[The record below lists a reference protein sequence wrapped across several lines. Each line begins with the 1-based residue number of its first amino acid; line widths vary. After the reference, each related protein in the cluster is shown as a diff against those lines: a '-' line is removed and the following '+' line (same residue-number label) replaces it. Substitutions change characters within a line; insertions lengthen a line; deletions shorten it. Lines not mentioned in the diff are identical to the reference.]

1 MVNLWLSKSSRK
13 FLEHR
18 ILILD
23 EIMKRKSGRAFTNK
37 PITDEMLNSI
47 LEAGRWAPS
56 CGNTQAWNFVVLRD
70 AKALEKAHEV
80 LSKGNAWGKAAPVMI
95 LVTAKE
101 DGGCPAHGLP
111 YFAMDVGLA
120 VQNMLLQA
128 VHLGLM
134 GHPTAGWN
142 EDGLKE
148 VTGIPEEYRIVTVVF
163 FGYEG
168 DFDNL
173 DERTQENEK
182 KPRTRKELSEIVH
195 WNVW

>member
-1 MVNLWLSKSSRK
+1 M
-13 FLEHR
+13 
-18 ILILD
+18 IMD
-23 EIMKRKSGRAFTNK
+23 EIKKRRSGRAYTNK
-37 PITDEMLNSI
+37 PISDEMLNSI

-56 CGNTQAWNFVVLRD
+56 CMYTQAWNFVVLRD
-70 AKALEKAHEV
+70 KEILAKAHEM
-80 LSKGNAWGKAAPVMI
+80 LSKGNAYAKVAPVMV
-95 LVTAKE
+95 LVAAKE

-111 YFAMDVGLA
+111 YFMMDVGLA
-120 VQNMLLQA
+120 VENMLLQA

-168 DFDNL
+168 DFDKL
-173 DERTQENEK
+173 DERLQEKEK
-182 KPRTRKELSEIVH
+182 APRTRKELSEIVH
-195 WNVW
+195 WNGW

>member
-1 MVNLWLSKSSRK
+1 VGNW
-13 FLEHR
+13 

-23 EIMKRKSGRAFTNK
+23 EITKRRSGRAYSDK
-37 PITDEMLNSI
+37 PISDEMLNSI

-56 CGNTQAWNFVVLRD
+56 CANTQAWNFVVLREND
-70 AKALEKAHEV
+70 SLAKAHEH
-80 LSKGNAWGKAAPVMI
+80 LSLGNAWGKAAPVMI

-101 DGGCPAHGLP
+101 DGGCPSHGLP

-148 VTGIPEEYRIVTVVF
+148 VLGIPEDQRIVTVVF

-168 DFDNL
+168 DFDKL
-173 DERTQENEK
+173 DERTQAKEK
-182 KPRTRKELSEIVH
+182 RPRTRKELSEIVH
-195 WNVW
+195 WNSW